1 MKLNIEENKQEYI
14 RRFKH
19 YLGHRQGAQDLL
31 DYITSPNVDFFTAP
45 ASVKDVLALPGGS
58 CKYTLM
64 LHDVLDEMFSTGAF
78 SYTKLFKDD
87 YGKPMVTD
95 EMIAAVALLSGLD
108 NVKMFDVELKN
119 RKSYDPQVILRMQQ
133 QGEGVKLDARGQ
145 YVWEQYEA
153 YVYDD
158 KAPLGTGVKALAFA
172 EKIKLTL
179 EERLA
184 LRWGHG
190 GSGQDKGAMYSAKT
204 SSILTIATQIAHET
218 VYFLLANQNY
228 ISNYIGNYGVS
239 KRLGANNSNTSTIQ
253 KNTSHNEIVSNNN
266 SYSQGY
272 TVESIDLTNNF
283 EKTVPFKP
291 ESDVFNNSFNNS
303 KEIKTSANTDVL
315 DEFDA
320 RMGLSSTKNDTDNVK
335 ELNAPKGNNLILNK
349 SQMNNNITNHNS
361 VQNSNQQKDNV
372 VPISNNSK
380 SESNYE
386 KTFEEFNKMMGI

>member
-31 DYITSPNVDFFTAP
+31 DYITSLNVDFFTAP
-45 ASVKDVLALPGGS
+45 ASVKDVLAVPGGS

-78 SYTKLFKDD
+78 SYAKLFKDD

-133 QGEGVKLDARGQ
+133 QGEGVKLDAKGQ

-239 KRLGANNSNTSTIQ
+239 KRLGANNGNTSTIQ
-253 KNTSHNEIVSNNN
+253 KNTSYNEIVSNNN

-272 TVESIDLTNNF
+272 TVESIDLTNKN

-291 ESDVFNNSFNNS
+291 ELNGFNNS
-303 KEIKTSANTDVL
+303 KEMKTSANTDVL

-335 ELNAPKGNNLILNK
+335 ELNAPKGNNVIPNN
-349 SQMNNNITNHNS
+349 SPMNDFANHNS

-372 VPISNNSK
+372 VPINTNSK
-380 SESNYE
+380 LESNYE
-386 KTFEEFNKMMGI
+386 KSFEEFNKLMGV

>member
-45 ASVKDVLALPGGS
+45 ASVKDVLAVPGGS

-78 SYTKLFKDD
+78 SYAKLFKDD

-239 KRLGANNSNTSTIQ
+239 KDLGTNKGNA
-253 KNTSHNEIVSNNN
+253 TSHNENVSNNN
-266 SYSQGY
+266 SFSQAY
-272 TVESIDLTNNF
+272 TVESIDLTNKI

-291 ESDVFNNSFNNS
+291 ELNGFNNS
-303 KEIKTSANTDVL
+303 KGIKTDVNKDVL

-320 RMGLSSTKNDTDNVK
+320 RMGLSSTKNDTDSVK
-335 ELNAPKGNNLILNK
+335 ELNAQKGNNAILNK

-372 VPISNNSK
+372 VPISTNSK

>member
-45 ASVKDVLALPGGS
+45 ASVKDVLAVPGGS

-78 SYTKLFKDD
+78 SYAKLFKDD

-204 SSILTIATQIAHET
+204 SSILTIAIQIAHET

-239 KRLGANNSNTSTIQ
+239 KRLGTNNGNEIQ

-266 SYSQGY
+266 NSYSPTY
-272 TVESIDLTNNF
+272 TVESVDYTNKF

-291 ESDVFNNSFNNS
+291 ESDGFNNS
-303 KEIKTSANTDVL
+303 EEMKTAVSMDVL

-320 RMGLSSTKNDTDNVK
+320 RMGLSSTKNDTDSVK
-335 ELNAPKGNNLILNK
+335 ELNAQKGNNVISNN
-349 SQMNNNITNHNS
+349 SPMNDFANHNS

-372 VPISNNSK
+372 VPINTNSK
-380 SESNYE
+380 LESNYE
-386 KTFEEFNKMMGI
+386 KSFEEFNKLMGV

>member
-45 ASVKDVLALPGGS
+45 ASVKDVLAVPGGS

-78 SYTKLFKDD
+78 SYAKLFKDD

-239 KRLGANNSNTSTIQ
+239 KDLGTNKGNA
-253 KNTSHNEIVSNNN
+253 TSHNENVSNNN
-266 SYSQGY
+266 SFSQAY
-272 TVESIDLTNNF
+272 TVESIDLTNKI

-291 ESDVFNNSFNNS
+291 ELNGFNNS
-303 KEIKTSANTDVL
+303 KGIKTAVSMDVL

-320 RMGLSSTKNDTDNVK
+320 RMGLSSTKNDTDSVK
-335 ELNAPKGNNLILNK
+335 ELNAQKGNNVVSNN
-349 SQMNNNITNHNS
+349 SQMNDFANHNS
-361 VQNSNQQKDNV
+361 VQNLNQQKDNV
-372 VPISNNSK
+372 VPINTNSK
-380 SESNYE
+380 LESNYE
-386 KTFEEFNKMMGI
+386 KSFEEFNKLMGV